1 MGRPSHRVCAH
12 DTDRFAWGKKNTHT
26 HTHTH
31 THWKK
36 ERKKDRRQKS
46 NRKKINSA
54 IHQRWR
60 WSLTYQMTAG
70 RFSWSCL
77 SFHFQ
82 MTIQSTL
89 DSNPPP
95 PHRLSQQHQSWLDH
109 LSRNRPIFL
118 LLPPWPSWPP
128 SLICIMTPIIIKWMQ
143 SQVRNCPPICLA
155 DSTPPATSF
164 SFPNFQTST
173 TTNSLKQYD
182 SNIWNK

>member
-26 HTHTH
+26 HTHIH
-31 THWKK
+31 TERKK

-89 DSNPPP
+89 DSN
-95 PHRLSQQHQSWLDH
+95 S
-109 LSRNRPIFL
+109 
-118 LLPPWPSWPP
+118 PP
-128 SLICIMTPIIIKWMQ
+128 SPLSLPTASKLIGSSQ
-143 SQVRNCPPICLA
+143 SKPANFLVAASVAFVASVPHLHNDADYHQVNAIPSKKL
-155 DSTPPATSF
+155 STDLPGWQHATRHLIFF
-164 SFPNFQTST
+164 SK
-173 TTNSLKQYD
+173 L
-182 SNIWNK
+182 SNINNHKFIETIRFKYLE